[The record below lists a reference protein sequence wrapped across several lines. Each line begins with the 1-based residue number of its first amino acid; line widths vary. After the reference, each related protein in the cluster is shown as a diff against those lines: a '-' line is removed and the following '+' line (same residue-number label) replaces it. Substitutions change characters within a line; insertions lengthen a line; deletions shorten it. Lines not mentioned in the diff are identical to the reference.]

1 MFIKNNVLEIT
12 DTFRK
17 NVRKYIFENC
27 LTQGEFAKMIES
39 SQSNVS
45 LWLGHAKTISSRK
58 LGRVCRVLGMTQ
70 SQILGTEKKVHVNNL
85 PENIA
90 RFTFSNGCEC
100 FLFKDAIKGFWEA
113 EDEKGSYIFFG
124 YKECVHINEPVDEV
138 RRVLDV

>member
-17 NVRKYIFENC
+17 NVRKYLLENG
-27 LTQGEFAKMIES
+27 LTQREFAKLIES
-39 SQSNVS
+39 SPANVS
-45 LWLGHAKTISSRK
+45 LLLSSAKSISPRK
-58 LGRVCRVLGMTQ
+58 LSRICHVLGMTIY
-70 SQILGTEKKVHVNNL
+70 QILGVEKEL
-85 PENIA
+85 PENVA
-90 RFTFSNGCEC
+90 RFTFSNGREC